1 VDTTTHALAGYILG
15 KAGLDK
21 GTGKW
26 GTIAAVA
33 AAVFPDIDLVLGV
46 FGTDI
51 SLKYHRSLTN
61 SVFLL
66 IPFALLFAWLFV
78 KISKI
83 KKFWSYFLIWV
94 IIMYIHTFMD
104 LATSYGTMLLSP
116 VSDHRFSLD
125 WLFIIDLYLVAVLLI
140 PLMASYLWKRR
151 RVGLVRIS
159 LVLAILYYGMCAW
172 NHSRALSLAGEFVQ
186 EQGLTPVAVAS
197 LPQPLSPFNWGN
209 YVLTE
214 ENIYQGFVN
223 LIAPGDRRNPGT
235 DRNFLSRFLSRYQPI
250 GSLEYRKIHR
260 FDESP
265 WVEKALTLEGVDTF
279 LWFARFPVVRDRGV
293 INGKRRVE
301 FYDLRFGSI
310 SQRRPFVYAVD
321 FDEAGKAV
329 FQGFL

>member
-1 VDTTTHALAGYILG
+1 MDTTTHALAGYILG
-15 KAGLDK
+15 EIGLNK

-33 AAVFPDIDLVLGV
+33 AAVFPDIDLVLGL

-78 KISKI
+78 RISKI
-83 KKFWSYFLIWV
+83 RTFWSYFLIWV
-94 IIMYIHTFMD
+94 IVMYVHTFMD

-116 VSDHRFSLD
+116 FSDHRFALD
-125 WLFIIDLYLVAVLLI
+125 WLFIIDLYLVAILLM
-140 PLMASYLWKRR
+140 PLIASYLWKRKR
-151 RVGLVRIS
+151 LALLRIS
-159 LVLAILYYGMCAW
+159 IVLAILYYSMCAYS
-172 NHSRALSLAGEFVQ
+172 HSRALSLAEEFVQ
-186 EQGLTPVAVAS
+186 EHGLTPVAVAS

-223 LIAPGDRRNPGT
+223 VIAATDRKNPGT
-235 DRNFLSRFLSRYQPI
+235 KQNFLGRFLSQYQPI
-250 GSLEYRKIHR
+250 GSLQYRKIHR
-260 FDESP
+260 FDASP
-265 WVEKALTLEGVDTF
+265 WVEKALKLEGTDTF
-279 LWFARFPVVRDRGV
+279 FWFARFPVVRDRGV

-301 FYDLRFGSI
+301 FYDLRFDLLN
-310 SQRRPFVYAVD
+310 QTRPFVYAVE
-321 FDEAGKAV
+321 FDEQDRVV